1 MCPASLASDCSSV
14 ADCAPGWKSAEEEV
28 LSLSAAPSCPPSPL
42 CCLTQTYRQACSPSP
57 LPFDCCPAFDPA
69 VSRPS
74 TTGPQSSE
82 GLVGHCLVP
91 EGLEGH
97 YLVPEIPFS
106 VPVDCSGPVELVA
119 AAAELEAASH
129 LNLGSGSLTSE
140 TQLSPLSATSRSVRL
155 CFGAVWVHG
164 AFHTG
169 RSYAIMGLPCLGWVP
184 QEEGPAYLEEQHA
197 ADRTTA
203 CGCCGQKG
211 PRWTKLC
218 PPPLVAFSTKSVRPT
233 CKRCSVAVMGETGKS
248 RQEMAR
254 LADPGP
260 IKMCRP
266 DLWCTWDHRRG

>member
-1 MCPASLASDCSSV
+1 M
-14 ADCAPGWKSAEEEV
+14 
-28 LSLSAAPSCPPSPL
+28 
-42 CCLTQTYRQACSPSP
+42 
-57 LPFDCCPAFDPA
+57 
-69 VSRPS
+69 
-74 TTGPQSSE
+74 
-82 GLVGHCLVP
+82 GHCLVP

-184 QEEGPAYLEEQHA
+184 QEEGGPSLPRGA
-197 ADRTTA
+197 A
-203 CGCCGQKG
+203 
-211 PRWTKLC
+211 
-218 PPPLVAFSTKSVRPT
+218 
-233 CKRCSVAVMGETGKS
+233 CSRS
-248 RQEMAR
+248 
-254 LADPGP
+254 
-260 IKMCRP
+260 
-266 DLWCTWDHRRG
+266 DHRMRVLRTKRSTVDKTLSAAAGGVFDKKCPTDLQAVLSGSDG